1 MKKQELTNK
10 TEKELW
16 DLVVET
22 KRRLRSL
29 LFDLKLAKLQDTSA
43 LRKAKKEI
51 ARALTVLKI
60 KHGTKS

>member
-51 ARALTVLKI
+51 ARALTVLKT
-60 KHGTKS
+60 KYGTKS

>member
-10 TEKELW
+10 TEKELL

-22 KRRLRSL
+22 KKRLRSL

-51 ARALTVLKI
+51 ARALTVLKT
-60 KHGTKS
+60 KYGTKS

>member
-22 KRRLRSL
+22 KKRLRSL

-51 ARALTVLKI
+51 ARALTVLKT
-60 KHGTKS
+60 KYGTKS